1 MLKLSNI
8 RAARKAA
15 KKTLQDA
22 GTAINAHKDRISR
35 IEKGEGLAKITELE
49 DLCRLYGFNIC
60 LLTDAEYAIMCG
72 IVPFLAKNRGK
83 EGEKGE

>member
-8 RAARKAA
+8 KEARRAV

-35 IEKGEGLAKITELE
+35 IEKGEGLVKIGELE

-72 IVPFLAKNRGK
+72 IVPFLAKNREK

>member
-8 RAARKAA
+8 KEARRAV

-35 IEKGEGLAKITELE
+35 IEKGEGLVKIGELE

-60 LLTDAEYAIMCG
+60 LLTDAEYAKMQRFMA
-72 IVPFLAKNRGK
+72 FLAEIDAKTH
-83 EGEKGE
+83 EKGE